1 MSNELMELRRK
12 YTQNLIRMS
21 KIETKYKNFTL
32 EAPEH
37 VVKEYKEL
45 KQICKD
51 LEDKMEAKENDS
63 DNDNGHASGVLL

>member
-12 YTQNLIRMS
+12 YTQTLIRMG

-37 VVKEYKEL
+37 VVKEYEEL
-45 KQICKD
+45 KQMCKD
-51 LEDKMEAKENDS
+51 LEDEMEVKENE
-63 DNDNGHASGVLL
+63 NN